1 MKKIIE
7 EMTLEEKALFLTG
20 AGKMLTK
27 EIERLDIPAK
37 RMADGPHG
45 VRSIE
50 GKECTSFPNLCS
62 LGATWDIEIA
72 EKMGEALAKE
82 CIENDI
88 FLLLAP
94 GINIKRHILCGRN
107 FEYLSEDPVLS
118 GELAAA
124 YINGLQDNGV
134 GASLK
139 HFACNNQEE
148 NRTMV
153 SVDID
158 ERTLREIYLKGF
170 EIAVKKSK
178 PESMMCAYNKINSIW
193 CSENKHLLQEIL
205 KDEWGYE
212 GFVISD
218 WGAVHDIARSVAA
231 GLDYQMPQN
240 NQIAEQLETA
250 LQNQTISMEDIDKAV
265 ERVLRFILKKKKT
278 EEAKPFCREEQHKI
292 AQEIAAK
299 GIVLLKNENQ
309 VLPIQKE
316 KYTEISVIGEFAEH
330 PLISG
335 QGSAEVKVQEEHI
348 DSPLEELIK
357 SLGDS
362 VNVKYRETY
371 RAGEYSANMLWP
383 TLKEYKAFIESS
395 DMVVLFIGSMISED
409 TEKFDRRTANF
420 NPNYEMFIEAACDCG
435 KKVVVVMQTGS
446 AMILGKWHTKAEAIV
461 EMWLAGEGAGKA
473 IADVLTGKINP
484 SGKLPETFPTKL
496 RTDME
501 YPGNDWYVEYNEK
514 EEVGYRYYDRHPEEI
529 CYPFGHGLS
538 YSNFVYSDFRAE
550 VNDHEVLVTFKL
562 TNTSVV
568 DGSEVVQ
575 IYVEKT
581 TATVRRP
588 IKELKAFKKVFVN
601 AGETVEQQIVLN
613 IEDLSYYN
621 TMLKQWIVESGEYS
635 IYIAASSR
643 DIRLKEKVVIKGN
656 QPYTILPY
664 GEDMIG

>member
-1 MKKIIE
+1 M
-7 EMTLEEKALFLTG
+7 
-20 AGKMLTK
+20 
-27 EIERLDIPAK
+27 
-37 RMADGPHG
+37 
-45 VRSIE
+45 
-50 GKECTSFPNLCS
+50 
-62 LGATWDIEIA
+62 
-72 EKMGEALAKE
+72 
-82 CIENDI
+82 
-88 FLLLAP
+88 
-94 GINIKRHILCGRN
+94 
-107 FEYLSEDPVLS
+107 
-118 GELAAA
+118 
-124 YINGLQDNGV
+124 
-134 GASLK
+134 
-139 HFACNNQEE
+139 
-148 NRTMV
+148 
-153 SVDID
+153 
-158 ERTLREIYLKGF
+158 
-170 EIAVKKSK
+170 
-178 PESMMCAYNKINSIW
+178 
-193 CSENKHLLQEIL
+193 
-205 KDEWGYE
+205 
-212 GFVISD
+212 
-218 WGAVHDIARSVAA
+218 
-231 GLDYQMPQN
+231 
-240 NQIAEQLETA
+240 
-250 LQNQTISMEDIDKAV
+250 
-265 ERVLRFILKKKKT
+265 
-278 EEAKPFCREEQHKI
+278 
-292 AQEIAAK
+292 
-299 GIVLLKNENQ
+299 LLKNENQ
-309 VLPIQKE
+309 VLPIQKD

-348 DSPLEELIK
+348 DSPLEELK
-357 SLGDS
+357 KALGDS

-446 AMILGKWHTKAEAIV
+446 AMILGKWHTKADAIV

-473 IADVLTGKINP
+473 ITDVLTGKVNP

-550 VNDHEVLVTFKL
+550 VNEHKVLVTFKL
-562 TNTSVV
+562 TNTSEV

-575 IYVEKT
+575 IYVGKT

-588 IKELKAFKKVFVN
+588 IKELKAFKKVFVK

>member
-1 MKKIIE
+1 
-7 EMTLEEKALFLTG
+7 MTLEEKALLLTG

-27 EIERLDIPAK
+27 AIERLHIPAK

-45 VRSIE
+45 VRSID
-50 GKECTSFPNLCS
+50 GKHCTAFPNLCS
-62 LGATWDIEIA
+62 LGATWDMNAA
-72 EKMGEALAKE
+72 EDMGEALASE
-82 CIENDI
+82 CHENGI
-88 FLLLAP
+88 SLLLAP

-118 GELAAA
+118 GELAVA
-124 YINGLQDNGV
+124 YINGLQNNGV
-134 GASLK
+134 SASLK

-153 SVDID
+153 SVDVD

-178 PESMMCAYNKINSIW
+178 PDSIMCAYNKVHSIW
-193 CSENKHLLQEIL
+193 CSENKQLLQDIL

-218 WGAVHDIARSVAA
+218 WGAVHDIAKSLAA

-240 NQIAEQLETA
+240 QDILQQIETA
-250 LQNQTISMEDIDKAV
+250 LQNKTLTIEDVDNAV
-265 ERVLRFILKKKKT
+265 ERVLCFILKEKT
-278 EEAKPFCREEQHKI
+278 IENGKHFDREKQHKI
-292 AQEIAAK
+292 ARELAAQ
-299 GIVLLKNENQ
+299 GIVLLKNHKE
-309 VLPIQKE
+309 VLPIQE
-316 KYTEISVIGEFAEH
+316 NKYTEIAVIGEFAEH

-335 QGSAEVKVQEEHI
+335 QGSAEVAVQEEYI
-348 DSPLEELIK
+348 DSPLEELQK
-357 SLGDS
+357 ALGDS
-362 VNVKYRETY
+362 IKIKYRETY
-371 RAGEYSANMLWP
+371 RVGEYSPNMLWP
-383 TLKEYKAFIESS
+383 TLKDYKAFIESS
-395 DMVVLFIGSMISED
+395 DLVILFVGSMLSED
-409 TEKFDRRTANF
+409 TEKFDRRTACF

-446 AMILGKWHTKAEAIV
+446 AMILGKWHTKADAIV

-473 IADVLTGKINP
+473 IADVLTGKVNP

-550 VNDHEVLVTFKL
+550 VNEHEVLITFKL
-562 TNTSVV
+562 ANTSAV

-575 IYVEKT
+575 IYVGKT

-588 IKELKAFKKVFVN
+588 IKELKAFKKVFVK
-601 AGETVEQQIVLN
+601 AGTTVEQQIVLN

-656 QPYTILPY
+656 QPYTILPC